1 MRKSNSQIFNN
12 LEKTQINILNTGF
25 SIINTNDSTS
35 KKISNCYMSIKFPK
49 ILLKVKYNRNPNLKN
64 IKYNTRYS
72 DNNNYLHN
80 NNKKSLKDSFNIYHY
95 NKIEDKKSI
104 NDSIL
109 FSSRSTKEFT
119 KDNEMISPMKSLSV
133 FYKRYKELK
142 SRNYYDTIFVN
153 KGKMTDYKKC
163 LSSEYKKNIKNI
175 LGKIS
180 YRFKQRNDSLL
191 NMVDEKDGF
200 YIKGLK
206 YKKYYFYPHKKV
218 NILSFHN
225 NIMNKNIQLINQNI
239 KKQNLKKIIKEKK
252 INYRNS
258 SNIDNDNFLTV
269 YQRNNKRH
277 WTKNCFI
284 RKKMKQ
290 KVEEIIDDEINNV
303 LKQSKLKY

>member
-1 MRKSNSQIFNN
+1 MRKSNSQIFND
-12 LEKTQINILNTGF
+12 LEKTQINILKTGF
-25 SIINTNDSTS
+25 SIINTNASTS
-35 KKISNCYMSIKFPK
+35 KKLSNSNMSVKFPQ
-49 ILLKVKYNRNPNLKN
+49 ILLKVKFNRNPNLKK
-64 IKYNTRYS
+64 IKYNTQYF

-80 NNKKSLKDSFNIYHY
+80 NNKKSLKDLFNIYHY

-104 NDSIL
+104 NDSVL
-109 FSSRSTKEFT
+109 SSSRSTKVFT
-119 KDNEMISPMKSLSV
+119 KDNELISPMKSLSV

-142 SRNYYDTIFVN
+142 SRNYYDSIFMN

-163 LSSEYKKNIKNI
+163 LSYEYKKNNKNI

-180 YRFKQRNDSLL
+180 YEFKQKNDSLL
-191 NMVDEKDGF
+191 NMVDGKDSF

-206 YKKYYFYPHKKV
+206 YQKYYFYPHKKV

-225 NIMNKNIQLINQNI
+225 NIMNRNIYLINQNI

-258 SNIDNDNFLTV
+258 SNIDKDNFLTV
-269 YQRNNKRH
+269 YQRNSKRH
-277 WTKNCFI
+277 WTKNYFI

-290 KVEEIIDDEINNV
+290 KVEEIIDDEIHNV